1 MLWQNLENKVIGVWG
16 QGKEGQAAIRA
27 VKQHCSSYKIIE
39 INEDNTDEIEQCDV
53 LIKSP
58 GVSLY
63 RQEIVQAKKKGIT
76 VTSGSNL
83 FFASKSRDA
92 LVIAITGTKGKST
105 TSALLY
111 HTLKYLGKN
120 AELGGNIGLP
130 LVELVDSKADVIVAE
145 MSSYQCADCEGSA
158 DIGVLLN
165 LYPEHLQWHGS
176 HQQYWLDKLNMINK
190 AKRKLLNADDERTL
204 LMADKKAA
212 EWFNDSQGVHINDG
226 CFYDGNEK
234 IFSCQVLPLPGEHNA
249 HNACA
254 VLSVVKL
261 LGISLKK
268 CEEAFAS
275 FQALPHRL
283 QKVGEF
289 RGVEFV
295 DDSISTTP
303 ETAIAA
309 LKALDKGQIMTL
321 IAGGYDRGQDYAKLG
336 EYLKSLGNRIR
347 LVVLPDTGVRIMA
360 ASDGVQSKAVHD
372 MKEAVETAFEYT
384 KDGGVVVLS
393 PAAPSYNCYKNFE
406 ERGKD
411 FGDCIKN
418 LAK

>member
-16 QGKEGQAAIRA
+16 QGKEGQAAIKA
-27 VKQHCSSYKIIE
+27 VGQHCASYKIID
-39 INEDNTDEIEQCDV
+39 INEDNTDDIEQCDV

-63 RQEIVQAKKKGIT
+63 RQEITGAKKKGIII
-76 VTSGSNL
+76 TSSSNL
-83 FFASKSRDA
+83 FFANKSKNT

-111 HTLKYLGKN
+111 HTLKCLGKN
-120 AELGGNIGLP
+120 VELGGNIGRP
-130 LVELVDSKADVIVAE
+130 LVELADSKADVIVAE
-145 MSSYQCADCEGSA
+145 MSSYQCADCEGVA

-190 AKRKLLNADDERTL
+190 AKRKLLNADDNRTL
-204 LMADKKAA
+204 MMADKKEV
-212 EWFNDSQGVHINDG
+212 EWFNDKQGVHISEG
-226 CFYDGNEK
+226 CFYDGDKK
-234 IFSCQVLPLPGEHNA
+234 IFLCHVLPLPGEHNA

-254 VLSVVKL
+254 VLSVVKML
-261 LGISLKK
+261 EMPLKK
-268 CEEAFAS
+268 CEAAFAS

-283 QKVGEF
+283 QKVGEV

-321 IAGGYDRGQDYAKLG
+321 IAGGYDRGQDYAELG
-336 EYLKSLGNRIR
+336 EYVKSLGNRIR
-347 LVVLPDTGVRIMA
+347 LVLLPDTGARIMA
-360 ASDGVQSKAVHD
+360 ASDGVQSKAVGN

-384 KDGGVVVLS
+384 QDGGVVVLS

-411 FGDCIKN
+411 FSDCIKN